1 MRRSH
6 SQRASSQYVCID
18 ICRSAMDFASVNAKS
33 AQLQIRVTP
42 AQKAMLKRLA
52 RAAGQDVSAYVLA
65 RALPEARVRFGE
77 IVRALRDDERYRFVL
92 AELNDLLAGL
102 TPAQLGAALADAPQ
116 ELWSLSPHR
125 QNYVAAMVEQ
135 ASYRRGVPAPS
146 WVGGIAPLEAP
157 WFATSLRRLRL
168 HLLRSAPV
176 PFKRRN
182 LFVDAGVGDRV

>member
-1 MRRSH
+1 
-6 SQRASSQYVCID
+6 
-18 ICRSAMDFASVNAKS
+18 MDVAPMSAKS
-33 AQLQIRVTP
+33 AQLQIRVTR
-42 AQKAMLKRLA
+42 AEKAMLKRLA

-65 RALPEARVRFGE
+65 RALPDSRLRFGE
-77 IVRALRDDERYRFVL
+77 IVRALRDDARYRFAL
-92 AELNDLLAGL
+92 AELNDLLAAL
-102 TPAQLGAALADAPQ
+102 SPAQLGDAVAGAPP
-116 ELWSLSPHR
+116 ELWALPSHR

-135 ASYRRGVPAPS
+135 ASYQRGLPAPS
-146 WVGGIAPLEAP
+146 WVREIAPLEDP

>member
-1 MRRSH
+1 
-6 SQRASSQYVCID
+6 
-18 ICRSAMDFASVNAKS
+18 MDFASMNAKS

-102 TPAQLGAALADAPQ
+102 APAQFGAALADAPP

-135 ASYRRGVPAPS
+135 ASYRRGLPAPS

-157 WFATSLRRLRL
+157 WFATSLGRLRL
-168 HLLRSAPV
+168 HLLRSAPA